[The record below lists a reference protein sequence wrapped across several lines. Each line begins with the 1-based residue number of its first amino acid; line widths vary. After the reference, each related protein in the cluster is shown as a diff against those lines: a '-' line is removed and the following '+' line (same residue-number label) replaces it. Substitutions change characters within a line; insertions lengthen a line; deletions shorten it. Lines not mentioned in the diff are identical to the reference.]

1 MEQLEL
7 APRATIPQ
15 RLDRLPLTWTLWRL
29 ALVTQAGWA
38 LVVATDAIAA
48 RIYPFIWGPR
58 HAFDTAAFSILL
70 LVSTGA
76 GIVAGE
82 YLFALLSD
90 RFGRRRTL
98 LAAAATCGL
107 GTLPAG
113 FVDNFWLLTLSLGI
127 GALGIG
133 GVLATCTV
141 YMAEVAPSRVRGRMT
156 QTSQAFAI
164 FLLAVLTTL
173 PGILLM
179 PGHYQVYVVVMAAG
193 PLLVLVPLVAFMLP
207 ESPRWLDAHGRREQA
222 EAVVSMLE
230 RASETRAG
238 PLTAPITGGVMPQSR
253 ATVRDLFG
261 AEYGRR
267 TVLLLVCW
275 LLGYSGLV
283 YGVIGF
289 LNLYLARVGFSAR
302 DVFISGL
309 ISGVAGGAA
318 GLLAAARLNERVE
331 RRTVILAGALVAC
344 LGLVLVFLVG
354 EVWHSL
360 LALSIA
366 AIVLNAGAYL
376 WLFNMYT
383 YTALAYPTT
392 IRSVGTGWT
401 DGFGHLGSMVSPLI
415 VGVLFTATADLG
427 YVGFFGYV
435 IIPGALLPALL
446 VARFGIKQKAAP
458 LETVAGAYAGP

>member
-1 MEQLEL
+1 MEQLEV

-15 RLDRLPLTWTLWRL
+15 RLDRLPLTWALWRL

-48 RIYPFIWGPR
+48 RIYPFVWGPR

-70 LVSTGA
+70 LVSTGV

-82 YLFALLSD
+82 YFFAVLSD

-113 FVDNFWLLTLSLGI
+113 FVDGFWLLTLSLGI
-127 GALGIG
+127 GAMGIG

-141 YMAEVAPSRVRGRMT
+141 YMAEVAPSQVRGRMT
-156 QTSQAFAI
+156 QTSQAFAT

-179 PGHYQVYVVVMAAG
+179 PEHYRAYVFVMAAG
-193 PLLVLVPLVAFMLP
+193 PLLVLVPLVAFVLP
-207 ESPRWLDAHGRREQA
+207 ESPRWLDAHGRHEQA

-230 RASETRAG
+230 RACEARAG
-238 PLTAPITGGVMPQSR
+238 PLPVPITGDAVSQSR

-267 TVLLLVCW
+267 TVLLLACW

-302 DVFISGL
+302 AVFISGL

-331 RRTVILAGALVAC
+331 RRVVILAGALVAC

-366 AIVLNAGAYL
+366 AVILNAGAYL

-383 YTALAYPTT
+383 YTALAYPTR

-415 VGVLFTATADLG
+415 VGALFTATAHLG
-427 YVGFFGYV
+427 YIGFFGYV

-446 VARFGIKQKAAP
+446 VARFGIGQKAAP
-458 LETVAGAYAGP
+458 LETVAAA

>member
-1 MEQLEL
+1 MSDTDAL
-7 APRATIPQ
+7 ARRATIPQ

-48 RIYPFIWGPR
+48 RIYPFVWGPR
-58 HAFDTAAFSILL
+58 RAFDTAAFSILL

-113 FVDNFWLLTLSLGI
+113 FVDDFWLLTLSLGI
-127 GALGIG
+127 GAMGIG

-141 YMAEVAPSRVRGRMT
+141 YMAEVAPSQVRGRMT
-156 QTSQAFAI
+156 QTSQALAV
-164 FLLAVLTTL
+164 FLLVVLTSL

-179 PGHYQVYVVVMAAG
+179 PEHYQAYVVVMAAG
-193 PLLVLVPLVAFMLP
+193 PLLLVLLVAFVLP
-207 ESPRWLDAHGRREQA
+207 ESPRWLDAHGRHEQA
-222 EAVVSMLE
+222 EAVVSTLE
-230 RASETRAG
+230 RDCETRAG
-238 PLTAPITGGVMPQSR
+238 PLPAPIAGDVVPQSQ

-261 AEYGRR
+261 PEYGRR
-267 TVLLLVCW
+267 TVLLLACW

-289 LNLYLARVGFSAR
+289 LNLYLARVGFSAQA
-302 DVFISGL
+302 VFISGL
-309 ISGVAGGAA
+309 ISGVVGGAA
-318 GLLAAARLNERVE
+318 GLLAAARLNERFE
-331 RRTVILAGALVAC
+331 RRAVILAGALIAC
-344 LGLVLVFLVG
+344 LGLALVFLAG

-360 LALSIA
+360 PALSIA
-366 AIVLNAGAYL
+366 AVVLNAGANL

-383 YTALAYPTT
+383 YTALAYPTR

-415 VGVLFTATADLG
+415 VGALFTATADLG
-427 YVGFFGYV
+427 YIGFFGYV

-446 VARFGIKQKAAP
+446 VARFGMEQKGAP
-458 LETVAGAYAGP
+458 LETVADA

>member
-1 MEQLEL
+1 MLTDAL

-38 LVVATDAIAA
+38 LVIATDAIAA

-70 LVSTGA
+70 LVSTGV
-76 GIVAGE
+76 GIVIGE
-82 YLFALLSD
+82 YLFALLAD
-90 RFGRRRTL
+90 RFGRRRML

-113 FVDNFWLLTLSLGI
+113 FVDDFWLLTLSLGI
-127 GALGIG
+127 GAMGIG

-141 YMAEVAPSRVRGRMT
+141 YMAEVAPSQVRGRMT

-164 FLLAVLTTL
+164 FLLAVLTTV
-173 PGILLM
+173 PGIFLM
-179 PGHYQVYVVVMAAG
+179 PEHYQAYIVVMAAG
-193 PLLVLVPLVAFMLP
+193 PLLLVPLVAFVLP
-207 ESPRWLDAHGRREQA
+207 ESPRWLDAHGRHEQA
-222 EAVVSMLE
+222 EAVVAKLE
-230 RASETRAG
+230 RDCETRAG
-238 PLTAPITGGVMPQSR
+238 RLPAPITGDVVPPSK

-261 AEYGRR
+261 PEYRRR
-267 TVLLLVCW
+267 TVLLLACW

-302 DVFISGL
+302 AVFISGL
-309 ISGVAGGAA
+309 ISGVVGGAA

-331 RRTVILAGALVAC
+331 RRAVILAGAVVAC
-344 LGLVLVFLVG
+344 LGLALVFLVG

-360 LALSIA
+360 PALSIA
-366 AIVLNAGAYL
+366 AVILNAGAYL

-383 YTALAYPTT
+383 YTALAYPTR
-392 IRSVGTGWT
+392 IRSVGVGWT
-401 DGFGHLGSMVSPLI
+401 DGFGHPSAMVSPLI
-415 VGVLFTATADLG
+415 IGALFTATADLK
-427 YVGFFGYV
+427 YIGFFGYV

-446 VARFGIKQKAAP
+446 IARFGMEQKAAP
-458 LETVAGAYAGP
+458 LETVAGA

>member
-1 MEQLEL
+1 MPDTDAL
-7 APRATIPQ
+7 ARRATIPQ

-82 YLFALLSD
+82 YVFALLSD
-90 RFGRRRTL
+90 RFGRRPAL

-127 GALGIG
+127 GAMGIG

-141 YMAEVAPSRVRGRMT
+141 YMAEVAPSQVRGRMT

-164 FLLAVLTTL
+164 FLLAVLTSL

-179 PGHYQVYVVVMAAG
+179 PGHYQAYVVVMAAG
-193 PLLVLVPLVAFMLP
+193 PLLLVPLVAFVLP
-207 ESPRWLDAHGRREQA
+207 ESPRWLDAHGRHRQA
-222 EAVVSMLE
+222 EVVVSMLE
-230 RASETRAG
+230 RDSETRAG
-238 PLTAPITGGVMPQSR
+238 PLPVPITGEVAPPSQ

-261 AEYGRR
+261 PEYRRR
-267 TVLLLVCW
+267 TALLLACW

-289 LNLYLARVGFSAR
+289 LSLYLARVGFSAQA
-302 DVFISGL
+302 VFISGL
-309 ISGVAGGAA
+309 IAGVVGGAA
-318 GLLAAARLNERVE
+318 GLLAAARLNERFE
-331 RRTVILAGALVAC
+331 RRAVILAGALIAC
-344 LGLVLVFLVG
+344 LGLALVFLAG
-354 EVWHSL
+354 GVWHSL
-360 LALSIA
+360 PALSVA
-366 AIVLNAGAYL
+366 AVILNAGAYL

-383 YTALAYPTT
+383 YTALAYPTR
-392 IRSVGTGWT
+392 IRSVGVGWT
-401 DGFGHLGSMVSPLI
+401 DGFGHLSAMVSPLI
-415 VGVLFTATADLG
+415 VGALFTATANLG
-427 YVGFFGYV
+427 YIGFFGYV

-446 VARFGIKQKAAP
+446 IARFGMEQKAAP
-458 LETVAGAYAGP
+458 LETVAGA

>member
-1 MEQLEL
+1 MRVLTDAL

-38 LVVATDAIAA
+38 LVIATDAIAA
-48 RIYPFIWGPR
+48 RIYPFVWGPR

-90 RFGRRRTL
+90 RFGRRPTL

-113 FVDNFWLLTLSLGI
+113 FVDDFWLLTLSLGI

-141 YMAEVAPSRVRGRMT
+141 YLAEVAPSQVRGRMT
-156 QTSQAFAI
+156 QTSQAFAV

-173 PGILLM
+173 PGIVLM
-179 PGHYQVYVVVMAAG
+179 PEHYQVYVVVMAAG
-193 PLLVLVPLVAFMLP
+193 PLLVLVPLVAFVLP
-207 ESPRWLDAHGRREQA
+207 ESPRWLDARGRREQA
-222 EAVVSMLE
+222 EAVVSRLE
-230 RASETRAG
+230 RDCETRAG
-238 PLTAPITGGVMPQSR
+238 PLPAPITGDVVPQSR

-261 AEYGRR
+261 PEYRRR
-267 TVLLLVCW
+267 TALLLTCW

-289 LNLYLARVGFSAR
+289 LSLYLARVGFSAQA
-302 DVFISGL
+302 VFISGL
-309 ISGVAGGAA
+309 ISGVVGGAA

-344 LGLVLVFLVG
+344 LGLALVFLVG
-354 EVWHSL
+354 EFWHSL
-360 LALSIA
+360 PALSIA
-366 AIVLNAGAYL
+366 AVIVNAGAYL
-376 WLFNMYT
+376 WIFNMYT
-383 YTALAYPTT
+383 YTAVAYPTR

-401 DGFGHLGSMVSPLI
+401 DGFGHVGSIVSPLI
-415 VGVLFTATADLG
+415 VGALFTATAHVG
-427 YVGFFGYV
+427 YIGFFGYV

-446 VARFGIKQKAAP
+446 IARFGIKQKAAP
-458 LETVAGAYAGP
+458 LETVAGA

>member
-1 MEQLEL
+1 MYDTDAL
-7 APRATIPQ
+7 APEATIPQ

-48 RIYPFIWGPR
+48 RIYPFVWGPR

-82 YLFALLSD
+82 YFFALLSD

-113 FVDNFWLLTLSLGI
+113 FVNDFWLLTLSLGI
-127 GALGIG
+127 GAMGIG

-141 YMAEVAPSRVRGRMT
+141 YMAEVAPSQVRGRMT
-156 QTSQAFAI
+156 QTSQAVAV
-164 FLLAVLTTL
+164 FLLAVLTSL

-179 PGHYQVYVVVMAAG
+179 PEHYQAYVVVMAAG
-193 PLLVLVPLVAFMLP
+193 PLLLVPLVAFVLP
-207 ESPRWLDAHGRREQA
+207 ESPRWLDAHGRHEQA
-222 EAVVSMLE
+222 GAVVSMLE
-230 RASETRAG
+230 RDSETRAG
-238 PLTAPITGGVMPQSR
+238 PLPAPITAEVPPSQ

-261 AEYGRR
+261 PEYRRR
-267 TVLLLVCW
+267 TVLLLTCW

-289 LNLYLARVGFSAR
+289 LSLYLARVGFSAQA
-302 DVFISGL
+302 VFISGL
-309 ISGVAGGAA
+309 ISGVVGGAA

-331 RRTVILAGALVAC
+331 RRAVILAGALIAC
-344 LGLVLVFLVG
+344 LGLALVFLAG
-354 EVWHSL
+354 GVWHSL
-360 LALSIA
+360 PALSIA
-366 AIVLNAGAYL
+366 AVILNAGAYL

-383 YTALAYPTT
+383 YTAVAYPTR
-392 IRSVGTGWT
+392 IRSVGVGWT
-401 DGFGHLGSMVSPLI
+401 DGFGHLSAMVSPLI
-415 VGVLFTATADLG
+415 VGALFTATADLG
-427 YVGFFGYV
+427 YIGFFGYV

-446 VARFGIKQKAAP
+446 IARFGMEQKGAP
-458 LETVAGAYAGP
+458 LETVAGA

>member
-1 MEQLEL
+1 MYDTDAL

-29 ALVTQAGWA
+29 GLVTQAGWA

-70 LVSTGA
+70 LVSTGV

-82 YLFALLSD
+82 YFFALLSD

-113 FVDNFWLLTLSLGI
+113 FVDDFWLLTLSLGI
-127 GALGIG
+127 GAMGIG

-141 YMAEVAPSRVRGRMT
+141 YLAEVAPSQVRGRMT

-164 FLLAVLTTL
+164 FLLAVLTSL

-179 PGHYQVYVVVMAAG
+179 PEHYQAYVVVMAAG
-193 PLLVLVPLVAFMLP
+193 PLLLVPLIAFVLP
-207 ESPRWLDAHGRREQA
+207 ESPRWLDAHGRHEQA
-222 EAVVSMLE
+222 EGVVSTLE
-230 RASETRAG
+230 RDCETRAG
-238 PLTAPITGGVMPQSR
+238 PLPAPITGDVMPQSQ

-261 AEYGRR
+261 PEYRGR
-267 TVLLLVCW
+267 TALLLACW

-302 DVFISGL
+302 AVFISGL
-309 ISGVAGGAA
+309 ISGVVGGAA

-331 RRTVILAGALVAC
+331 RRAVILAGALVAC

-366 AIVLNAGAYL
+366 AVVLNAGAYL

-383 YTALAYPTT
+383 YTAVAYPTG

-401 DGFGHLGSMVSPLI
+401 DGFGHLGSMISPLI
-415 VGVLFTATADLG
+415 VGALFTATADVG

-446 VARFGIKQKAAP
+446 IARFGMEQKAAP
-458 LETVAGAYAGP
+458 LETVAGV